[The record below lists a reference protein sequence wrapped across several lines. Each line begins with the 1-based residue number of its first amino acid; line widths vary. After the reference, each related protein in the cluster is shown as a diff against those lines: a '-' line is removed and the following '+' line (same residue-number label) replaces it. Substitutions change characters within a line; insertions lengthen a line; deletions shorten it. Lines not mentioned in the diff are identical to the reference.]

1 METIGSILIIIA
13 LILLVGLIANVYFAI
28 KKKKVYL
35 GKKHSAIAVFIAFVL
50 MFSGAAMLPEV
61 DKSAE
66 EANKKREEVAANAK
80 AEEDAKNTYDIT
92 SESDIERLV
101 NDLLGDTTNTD
112 EKRVERV
119 IYNELDDSPYIG
131 LNLHANENVTNK
143 LTRGGILKN
152 SFEIMKA
159 LHEQGYAGK
168 FYVDWRLP
176 LTDSYGNTEAG
187 KVLSIDITAEDFAKI
202 NYDDFLYEN
211 LPNIAESYF
220 EHPGFSE

>member
-1 METIGSILIIIA
+1 MEILGGA
-13 LILLVGLIANVYFAI
+13 LIFAAAVVFIIVLIRAI
-28 KKKKVYL
+28 KAFKAKDKKLDRNTLMLAGV
-35 GKKHSAIAVFIAFVL
+35 AAVFFIVVVVV
-50 MFSGAAMLPEV
+50 MPET
-61 DKSAE
+61 DYEKE
-66 EANKKREEVAANAK
+66 TNKKRAEDRAQAQAEEV
-80 AEEDAKNTYDIT
+80 AKNTYDIT
-92 SESDIERLV
+92 SESDIERLI

-119 IYNELDDSPYIG
+119 IYNELDDGSYIG

-152 SFEIMKA
+152 SFEIMEA

-202 NYDDFLYEN
+202 DYDDFLYEN
-211 LPNIAESYF
+211 LPKIAESYF

>member
-1 METIGSILIIIA
+1 MEILGVA
-13 LILLVGLIANVYFAI
+13 LLITAV
-28 KKKKVYL
+28 V
-35 GKKHSAIAVFIAFVL
+35 VFIIVLIRAFKTFKAKEKKLDRNTL
-50 MFSGAAMLPEV
+50 MLAGVASIFFIVAVVVMPETEYE
-61 DKSAE
+61 KES
-66 EANKKREEVAANAK
+66 NKKREEAAANAK

-119 IYNELDDSPYIG
+119 IYNELDDDHYIG

-152 SFEIMKA
+152 SFEIMEA

-211 LPNIAESYF
+211 LPKIAESYF